1 MKSYKL
7 KVLSY
12 NINIMD
18 LSSFK
23 LSLQQTI
30 NALKEELKSIR
41 TGRANP
47 AMIEDIIIDA
57 YGGSTKLR
65 LKELSTITTDGASAL
80 LIAPFDPSTIQDIE
94 KGILKSPLGITPQTQ
109 GTRITI
115 RIPPMSTEQRDKYGK
130 LVGQM
135 IEEKRGIVR
144 NHRDDVRKKIKDQ
157 FDKKEITEDD
167 KYRQEKEIDT
177 LTQKANE
184 DIASVK
190 SAKEKEIQEV

>member
-1 MKSYKL
+1 MGTWP
-7 KVLSY
+7 
-12 NINIMD
+12 ITMD
-18 LSSFK
+18 LSDFK
-23 LSLQQTI
+23 TNLSLTI
-30 NALKEELKSIR
+30 TALKEELKSIR

-47 AMIEDIIIDA
+47 AMVEDLIVEA

-80 LIAPFDPSTIQDIE
+80 LIAPFDPSTIIDIE
-94 KGILKSPLGITPQTQ
+94 KAILKSPLGVSPQTQ

-115 RIPPMSTEQRDKYGK
+115 RIPPMSQEQRDKYVK

-135 IEEKRGIVR
+135 IEEKRSIVR
-144 NHRDDVRKKIKDQ
+144 NHRDDVRKKVRDE
-157 FDKKEITEDD
+157 FDEKNLTEDD
-167 KYRQEKEIDT
+167 KYRLEKEIDT

-190 SAKEKEIQEV
+190 AAKDSEIQQV